1 MPYEKL
7 RLELL
12 QARQQREERRL
23 QTCQHIDRTLIQ
35 LSLNIPG
42 PDKVPPGA
50 ERLFGWGLRQVLEL
64 LPLVESCSHG
74 HDKLGPWA
82 LLGTGQNAS
91 QMKRQAVA
99 LEKATAAGRLL
110 DIDVYDHRGRQ
121 LGRRELGLP
130 ARSCLICDCPAVDC
144 MREQRHSEKQLKVKI
159 DELLSTFRS

>member
-7 RLELL
+7 KLELL
-12 QARQQREERRL
+12 QAREKREERRL
-23 QTCQHIDRTLIQ
+23 QTSQHIDQTLVQ

-50 ERLFGWGLRQVLEL
+50 ERLFSWGLRQVLEL

-82 LLGTGQNAS
+82 LLGTCQNAR

-110 DIDVYDHRGRQ
+110 DIDVYDHHGRQ
-121 LGRRELGLP
+121 LGRKELDLP
-130 ARSCLICDCPAVDC
+130 PRNCLICMCPAVDC
-144 MREQRHSEKQLKVKI
+144 MREQRHSPKELKVQI
-159 DELLSTFRS
+159 DELLNPFRS